1 MKIPRFIKN
10 VTPGFKVIDVKE
22 WISRGRVEIYLE
34 RKESNKPKCRKCGS
48 TTLGSK
54 RGKYFVRIKTMP
66 LFNLETYLCLWR
78 HKYHC
83 SNCGKARSEDFDFVS
98 PETPHLSREY
108 SYWIGRLCEITSVK
122 QAAEFSGNDKSSVW
136 RMDYSQ
142 MKRRFQNYKPPKARR
157 ISVDEV
163 YARRKKYSSK
173 ESRDKRFFTIVCD
186 LDTRKV
192 IWVSESRSKEAL
204 DEYFHIIGPEACRD
218 IEVVAADQHDPYK
231 ASVNENCPN
240 AVFVWDRF
248 HIMQSFDQ
256 ALNEDRMWLHQHAAS
271 TEVKRLTRS
280 KFKTLFI
287 KKADRRTNQERRH
300 ISDVLED
307 NKFFAYLELIKEAMF
322 EVYASKSEM
331 EARKKFLQIKE
342 WLKEGQFYNLS
353 KWWENL
359 NKGWGTFKNY
369 FKHRVSSSL
378 SEGINNVI
386 KTVKKRA
393 YGYRNMQYF
402 KLKILQV
409 CGYLNSKYIPTYF

>member
-1 MKIPRFIKN
+1 M
-10 VTPGFKVIDVKE
+10 
-22 WISRGRVEIYLE
+22 
-34 RKESNKPKCRKCGS
+34 
-48 TTLGSK
+48 
-54 RGKYFVRIKTMP
+54 
-66 LFNLETYLCLWR
+66 
-78 HKYHC
+78 
-83 SNCGKARSEDFDFVS
+83 
-98 PETPHLSREY
+98 
-108 SYWIGRLCEITSVK
+108 
-122 QAAEFSGNDKSSVW
+122 
-136 RMDYSQ
+136 
-142 MKRRFQNYKPPKARR
+142 
-157 ISVDEV
+157 
-163 YARRKKYSSK
+163 
-173 ESRDKRFFTIVCD
+173 
-186 LDTRKV
+186 
-192 IWVSESRSKEAL
+192 
-204 DEYFHIIGPEACRD
+204 
-218 IEVVAADQHDPYK
+218 
-231 ASVNENCPN
+231 
-240 AVFVWDRF
+240 WDRF